1 MKSNRVLLI
10 VLIAVLALPTINS
23 CGIGEKDPFIS
34 LMSRNS
40 RLSAVWTL
48 KSGYSDEYLSLD
60 EEFRWKDDDCEDAMD
75 ANGGMLS
82 EEYRETDNQNKT
94 FNYSDALVHYELL
107 TTTTRDKFLDL
118 TAGLL
123 VDGKEY
129 EDAWTIE
136 RDIHYKYEITIKKN
150 GEYRVY
156 VTYNLFDDDVPNVI
170 DGDGDMQYG
179 KTYTGTFEY
188 VDNWRWT
195 DNSLGKKEGVLF
207 DGFPLPVVT
216 NFPEYDQ
223 DLNYFNNYVSSINFA
238 NTPMIFDLERL
249 AKKEMTLIGQAN
261 ENSFYQEVDNEYEA
275 FLSGQS
281 IDCEGTF
288 TFTSVKNSNYYF
300 QFISDG
306 KSVDK

>member
-1 MKSNRVLLI
+1 MKSNRILLI

-23 CGIGEKDPFIS
+23 CSVGEKDPFIS

-195 DNSLGKKEGVLF
+195 DNGLGGKEGVLF

-223 DLNYFNNYVSSINFA
+223 DLNYFNNYVSSINFS